1 MFNGGLID
9 PVGHPGVV
17 GRQRSHDRPR
27 LGGRA
32 VPIRRVTRVN
42 RPISFTMA
50 LRNLVDAIHP
60 GIGGIFGAGL
70 STHPPM
76 RARGTITHTQPFG
89 RPLSD
94 YSWRLTF
101 AGMTRAGSSCSAERR
116 TGENGEG
123 ADRR

>member
-1 MFNGGLID
+1 VFNGGLID

-17 GRQRSHDRPR
+17 GPQRSHDRPR

-50 LRNLVDAIHP
+50 LRHLVDAIHP

-76 RARGTITHTQPFG
+76 RARRHNHSHPTV
-89 RPLSD
+89 RPAAQRLQLAVDVRRHDAGGLELLS
-94 YSWRLTF
+94 R
-101 AGMTRAGSSCSAERR
+101 E
-116 TGENGEG
+116 
-123 ADRR
+123 ADR